1 MSTLYRL
8 PHIRLMLILV
18 ACLYFSLLTG
28 CATNANRVAHD
39 PLEPF
44 NRGVYKFNGA
54 VDAVFIQPVTTAY
67 KTVTPRIAKK
77 GVRNFFGNVSDAW
90 STVNS
95 ILQFKGKQAG
105 ASFFRVVVNTL
116 FGLGGIIDVAT
127 EAQIPKSKQDFG
139 LTLRRWGV
147 PAGPYVVLPIV
158 GPSTV
163 RDTIALPVDMKG
175 NPLGAITHN
184 ATRNSLVGL
193 NLISKRAEIDD
204 AAKLLKQSGMDPYIF
219 MRDAYLKQRGVEI
232 ASGDTSDVTD
242 GGYIPP
248 LDDEE
253 ALDDAALEE
262 ADAIAD
268 NLIHEAS
275 KNPVSSNQQL
285 SAHPNTHP
293 NADASATAAAST
305 AVEPDIETKAPQSN
319 ISPWYAPHIPNTLN
333 HIQPGWGNNFWKP

>member
-1 MSTLYRL
+1 MSTTHHLPYLRL
-8 PHIRLMLILV
+8 VILIGL
-18 ACLYFSLLTG
+18 CLCLSIFTG

-44 NRGVYKFNGA
+44 NRSVYKFNGA
-54 VDAVFIQPVTTAY
+54 IDTALIQPVTTVY
-67 KTVTPRIAKK
+67 KTVTPRFARK
-77 GVRNFFGNVSDAW
+77 GVRNFFGNLGDAW

-105 ASFFRVVVNTL
+105 NSFFRVVVNTL
-116 FGLGGIIDVAT
+116 FGLGGVIDVAT

-147 PAGPYVVLPIV
+147 PAGAYVVLPFI

-193 NLISKRAEIDD
+193 NLVSKRAEIDD

-219 MRDAYLKQRGVEI
+219 VRDAYLKQRGVEI
-232 ASGDTSDVTD
+232 ASDGASNSNANVTN

-248 LDDEE
+248 LDDEGFDGTQ
-253 ALDDAALEE
+253 LPGQQ
-262 ADAIAD
+262 D
-268 NLIHEAS
+268 N
-275 KNPVSSNQQL
+275 
-285 SAHPNTHP
+285 
-293 NADASATAAAST
+293 
-305 AVEPDIETKAPQSN
+305 
-319 ISPWYAPHIPNTLN
+319 
-333 HIQPGWGNNFWKP
+333 